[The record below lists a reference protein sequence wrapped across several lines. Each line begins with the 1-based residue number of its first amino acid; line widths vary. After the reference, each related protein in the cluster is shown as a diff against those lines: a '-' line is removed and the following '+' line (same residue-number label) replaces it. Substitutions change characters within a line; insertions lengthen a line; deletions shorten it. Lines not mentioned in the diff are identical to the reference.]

1 MLERRPDQGASLQ
14 VETGD
19 DPSPEARPNP
29 PEPDQTN
36 RTRWPSSLVWT
47 FSVFV
52 ILWVIFF
59 ALYRSFP
66 YLKSG
71 SDVVFSAKLNLEASG
86 PIFPD
91 SRQVLRVL
99 IFGNSKILAGFVPSV
114 FDQMATAG
122 NFKVSSF
129 NSGFPGSDLVLP
141 PLKAM
146 CERGQAPDVLLLT
159 LPWRPD
165 PPRRT
170 VFRFI
175 PDDHAIILQ
184 LFPFRNLA
192 RDLTS
197 FLMAAP
203 SHGGLV
209 NYYRQA
215 EENEKE
221 SIAQRGHYLI
231 LQQSR
236 FPGGRLPDDFHLAS
250 DQPNTIS
257 ERVAVRQGSEITE
270 LNELVKQYH
279 MDCYY
284 VPFYLRVGEAAPP
297 PGYDQQFATEV
308 EQLTP
313 CKLLGPSYY
322 LYPNKFFSDQT
333 HLNGTGARVYT
344 EALYHLVESKLSS
357 GQQRALQ

>member
-1 MLERRPDQGASLQ
+1 
-14 VETGD
+14 
-19 DPSPEARPNP
+19 
-29 PEPDQTN
+29 
-36 RTRWPSSLVWT
+36 
-47 FSVFV
+47 
-52 ILWVIFF
+52 
-59 ALYRSFP
+59 
-66 YLKSG
+66 
-71 SDVVFSAKLNLEASG
+71 LNLEASG

-91 SRQVLRVL
+91 NRQVLRVL
-99 IFGNSKILAGFVPSV
+99 IFGNSKILAGFVPSF
-114 FDQMATAG
+114 FDQMAAAG
-122 NFKVSSF
+122 NLKVSSF

-141 PLKAM
+141 PLKEM

-250 DQPNTIS
+250 DQPNTIPS
-257 ERVAVRQGSEITE
+257 RVAVRQGSEITE
-270 LNELVKQYH
+270 LNQLIKQYH
-279 MDCYY
+279 MGCYY
-284 VPFYLRVGEAAPP
+284 VPYYLRIGEAAAP

-322 LYPNKFFSDQT
+322 LYPNKLFSDQT

-344 EALYHLVESKLSS
+344 AALYHLVESKLSS
-357 GQQRALQ
+357 GQRRALQ